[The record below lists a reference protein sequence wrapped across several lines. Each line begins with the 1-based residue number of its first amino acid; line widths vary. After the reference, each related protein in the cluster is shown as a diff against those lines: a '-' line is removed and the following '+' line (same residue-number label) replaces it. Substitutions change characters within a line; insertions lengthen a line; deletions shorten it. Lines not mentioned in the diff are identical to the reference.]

1 MTGTRKTF
9 RSTTAILDGRG
20 EKLTFL
26 GNFQISRVEEASLRR
41 SMIVSYIKQLFKRPD
56 FPREIFIA
64 LADSTVSSVG
74 DIIWA
79 NVDCEHLY
87 DFIPMPCIDQLV
99 LNLPSKTQF
108 LKAMGAEDLDSISP
122 EAEDRFWE
130 QYPFNFADRIK
141 GVKISWH

>member
-1 MTGTRKTF
+1 M
-9 RSTTAILDGRG
+9 GRV
-20 EKLTFL
+20 K
-26 GNFQISRVEEASLRR
+26 EASLRR
-41 SMIVSYIKQLFKRPD
+41 SMIVSYVRQLFKRSD
-56 FPREIFIA
+56 FPHEIFIA

-79 NVDCEHLY
+79 NLDGEHLY

-108 LKAMGAEDLDSISP
+108 LKAMGTEKLDSIDP
-122 EAEDRFWE
+122 ELEERFWE
-130 QYPFNFADRIK
+130 QYQFNFADRIE

>member
-1 MTGTRKTF
+1 M
-9 RSTTAILDGRG
+9 
-20 EKLTFL
+20 TFL
-26 GNFQISRVEEASLRR
+26 GDFQPGRVREALLRR
-41 SMIVSYIKQLFKRPD
+41 SMVVSYVRQLFKRSD
-56 FPREIFIA
+56 FPQEIFIA

-79 NVDCEHLY
+79 NLDNEHLY

-108 LKAMGAEDLDSISP
+108 LKAMGAENLETVDP
-122 EAEDRFWE
+122 VVEENYWQ
-130 QYPFNFADRIK
+130 QYSFNFADSIE